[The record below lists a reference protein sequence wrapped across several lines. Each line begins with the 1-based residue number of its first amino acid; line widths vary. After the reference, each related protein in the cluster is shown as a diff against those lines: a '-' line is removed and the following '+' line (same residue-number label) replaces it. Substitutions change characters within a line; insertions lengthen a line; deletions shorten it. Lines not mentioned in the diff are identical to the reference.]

1 MQGMQGMQLTYHKHI
16 CKPDNV
22 SASQLERN
30 AITRIP
36 RKPYHGMQLL
46 IKYDIKN
53 THV

>member
-1 MQGMQGMQLTYHKHI
+1 MQLTYHKHI
-16 CKPDNV
+16 WTPDNV
-22 SASQLERN
+22 SASPLERN

-36 RKPYHGMQLL
+36 RKGMQLL